1 MEQRRVERDERRRER
16 LLLLELVASGAVD
29 NRTALAR
36 HLGRNRETVSVW
48 LETYRLQALAGLL
61 RTPKPPGPPS
71 QGGISLPE
79 PAKEAIRARLAA
91 HAGERGYLALWH
103 WAKAEHAVTCSYA
116 HLHRW
121 VHAQLGASLKVARK
135 SHGQKK
141 TKNSLP
147 SATQA

>member
-1 MEQRRVERDERRRER
+1 M
-16 LLLLELVASGAVD
+16 ASFRITCAS
-29 NRTALAR
+29 R
-36 HLGRNRETVSVW
+36 
-48 LETYRLQALAGLL
+48 Y
-61 RTPKPPGPPS
+61 
-71 QGGISLPE
+71 
-79 PAKEAIRARLAA
+79 
-91 HAGERGYLALWH
+91 GERGYLALWH

-135 SHGQKK
+135 IHGQKK